1 MLISLVLMGAVL
13 ALAAH
18 AALSQL
24 RFFVGVSE
32 IVGVR
37 TQIGHA
43 SAVVSRALWGI
54 SPAAGDIIVAMDS
67 ALEIHATIGS
77 AVVCQAGIGRAT
89 IAAPEQGH
97 GNALAAFLESPA
109 AGDRVLVFFDDSLGT
124 GWLTLNV
131 ATAPA
136 AGGTCPTFPQVA
148 ATWTLELREP
158 VTLPKGAALRFSRP
172 LRLSLYRGTDSKW
185 YLGARDWN
193 GESEQFNSTQPVA
206 GPLRPYSTNRDM
218 TGFLLTFRDAAGA
231 VLDAP
236 VDALRIAS
244 VAITSRALS
253 LRPVKVWG
261 IVPPTAEAF
270 GDSVSVAISPRNAR

>member
-1 MLISLVLMGAVL
+1 MLISLVLTGAVL

-18 AALSQL
+18 MALSQL
-24 RFFVGVSE
+24 RFFVGVTE

-43 SAVVSRALWGI
+43 TAVVSRALWGI

-77 AVVCQAGIGRAT
+77 AVVCQASIGRAT
-89 IAAPEQGH
+89 IAAPVQGY
-97 GNALAAFLESPA
+97 GNALAAFFESPA
-109 AGDRVLVFFDDSLGT
+109 VGDRVHVFFDDSLGS

-136 AGGTCPTFPQVA
+136 AGGSCLTFPQVA

-158 VTLPKGAALRFSRP
+158 VTLQKGAALRVTRP
-172 LRLSLYRGTDSKW
+172 LRLSLYRGSDSKW

-193 GESEQFNSTQPVA
+193 SESGQFNSPQPVA
-206 GPLRPYSTNRDM
+206 GPLRPYSANPDK
-218 TGFLLTFRDAAGA
+218 TGFLLIFRDAAGA
-231 VLDAP
+231 VLDPP
-236 VDALRIAS
+236 VDVLRVAS
-244 VAITSRALS
+244 VTITSRTLS
-253 LRPVKVWG
+253 LRPMKVWS
-261 IVPPTAEAF
+261 IAPTTAEAF